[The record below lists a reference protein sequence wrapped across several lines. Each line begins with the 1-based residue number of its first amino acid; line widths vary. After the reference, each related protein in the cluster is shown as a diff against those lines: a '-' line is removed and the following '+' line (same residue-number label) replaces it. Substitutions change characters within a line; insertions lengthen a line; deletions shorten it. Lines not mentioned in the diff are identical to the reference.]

1 MNKNDC
7 LSPEKLILYSDGSLP
22 KDELKEVE
30 EHVKNCPSCK
40 QEVDYLKGVFTK
52 IEVASVC
59 PSVDE
64 LIEYDPEGEGKR
76 DTFIRSHIKYC
87 SKCNDI
93 LNRLSCAVEQFEEPA
108 KDIKTEKLPEK
119 ISKEIERYYPEQ
131 KKMSF
136 WQFLS
141 TFFFSKKTIAVFSS
155 IFVILCCL
163 LVFKLTFVPQMI
175 DDKKMSSMNEK
186 ITTESK
192 INTKEVD
199 SATSDSSNMVEP
211 NQEQNDDDIIDEI
224 LFSVVTEDDQDKIG
238 KDDKKEINSESNK
251 DKNNI
256 EDIKKQTEKE
266 IDNYSNENLNNIE
279 LNNED
284 NMAELPNNIADNKFK
299 KINEN
304 PLENVLEESN
314 ENEEMEQL
322 RREYMQGAEVEIHE
336 IEDKTK
342 NVSASKSEPV
352 KTIEKPVKRY
362 VIPIKPV
369 DSVNRETIKL
379 DSYSNSLNK
388 NSSSDRVSQKV
399 AEYRKDTSS
408 DNEIY
413 KQLKKKLI
421 KDKDREEPKES
432 EGKITANVQSVLPA
446 KTSVV
451 QKVSNSQPEKKSII
465 TIPKTPSKMG
475 TEAPPMSQPIMEQRV
490 GAIPTTNNIAGSVPN
505 NNIALSKSASSS
517 NTQLSI
523 SPLALEYKINMEIGY
538 GSITITSVNEDGT
551 VFYEIKQNRT
561 LTDEDLDVVNRI
573 CGEYKDIKIRFK

>member
-40 QEVDYLKGVFTK
+40 EEVDYLKHVFTK

-108 KDIKTEKLPEK
+108 KDIKTAKLPEK
-119 ISKEIERYYPEQ
+119 VSKEIERYYPEQ

-163 LVFKLTFVPQMI
+163 LIFKLTFVPQMI

-186 ITTESK
+186 IKTESK

-199 SATSDSSNMVEP
+199 SATYDSINIVDTK
-211 NQEQNDDDIIDEI
+211 QKQNDDDIIDEI
-224 LFSVVTEDDQDKIG
+224 LSSVVTEDEQDKIE
-238 KDDKKEINSESNK
+238 KNDKKEINSESNK
-251 DKNNI
+251 NNI
-256 EDIKKQTEKE
+256 EDINKQTEQQIE
-266 IDNYSNENLNNIE
+266 NFSNKNSNDINLND
-279 LNNED
+279 ED
-284 NMAELPNNIADNKFK
+284 DMAELPNNIADNKLK
-299 KINEN
+299 NINEN
-304 PLENVLEESN
+304 SFENVLEESN
-314 ENEEMEQL
+314 ESEEMGQL

-336 IEDKTK
+336 LEDKTAK
-342 NVSASKSEPV
+342 VSAPKSEPP
-352 KTIEKPVKRY
+352 KTVEKPVKRY

-379 DSYSNSLNK
+379 NSYSDSLSK
-388 NSSSDRVSQKV
+388 NSSSDRVSKKV

-408 DNEIY
+408 DNELY
-413 KQLKKKLI
+413 KQLRKKLI
-421 KDKDREEPKES
+421 KDKDREESKES
-432 EGKITANVQSVLPA
+432 EEKNLANIQSVLPA

-465 TIPKTPSKMG
+465 TIPKTSSKMES
-475 TEAPPMSQPIMEQRV
+475 EAPPMSQPMLGQPA
-490 GAIPTTNNIAGSVPN
+490 GTIPTTNNVVGSAPN
-505 NNIALSKSASSS
+505 NNAIVISKSVSRGESK
-517 NTQLSI
+517 LSI

-538 GSITITSVNEDGT
+538 GSITITSVTEDGS
-551 VFYEIKQNRT
+551 VYYEIKQNRT
-561 LTDEDLDVVNRI
+561 LTDDDLAVINKI
-573 CGEYKDIKIRFK
+573 CAEYRDIKIRFK